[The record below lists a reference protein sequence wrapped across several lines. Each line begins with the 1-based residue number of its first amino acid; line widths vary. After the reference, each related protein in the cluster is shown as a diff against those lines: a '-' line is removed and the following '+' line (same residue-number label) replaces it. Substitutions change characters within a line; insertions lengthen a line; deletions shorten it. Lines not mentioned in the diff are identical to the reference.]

1 MPDKKPIL
9 EMVVLLKELKKEI
22 HSLKIEIT
30 HIKEYIRKETI
41 RQQLRDEKTDSI
53 DKSFEKVSLKG
64 GWFF

>member
-1 MPDKKPIL
+1 MPEKKPIV
-9 EMVVLLKELKKEI
+9 EMVDLLKELKKEI
-22 HSLKIEIT
+22 HGLKIEIH

-53 DKSFEKVSLKG
+53 DKSFEKVST